1 VNNLH
6 TFKFYTAAKVSISF
20 CSDFINKMLRYISNA
35 LQSRK
40 ANAVEQLYPSH
51 SGTYLFSKSDPETL
65 LSSNKILID
74 QTATILMFDEHT
86 FDRNIRPL
94 ILYLAK
100 YCLKLPASNYYHHV
114 QPGSLFFHLLET
126 ANLAAEGA
134 KSHPELMMHTEPGN
148 RSDYEVIFP
157 LGAWL
162 LGILHDI
169 AKPMT
174 DMEVIPL
181 NKLGQP
187 IVSTSWQPDEEPLFD
202 FLTRHRAHRYKL
214 LYRQSREYH
223 QHDAY
228 RVWFISKL
236 LSFFP
241 KETGMRDQ
249 LKHIIPIHAASKH
262 PLNYIVK
269 QADRIST
276 KRDTQRY
283 RPLPSVSNLAKA
295 FVDVLQ
301 DYDTVK
307 RFDDVVELPYFF
319 SKWAIHITFPEG
331 VRVIVNQVN
340 TRYSAYTDIPLPSEP
355 DSWAN
360 LLGAEHSLLVAN
372 QRASD
377 YRSLKYPDINRYVY
391 YVVVHPGSDRE
402 DRIRVI
408 SLSLEHVS
416 LVKPI
421 GERLADV
428 VFESQHNSHPDMS
441 ETQVTQPKESKST
454 KNTKK
459 VTKKEKPKKTVSEA
473 QIVNGDSGSGSNI
486 DSIDFEDDFGCFSPP
501 IIDTTEQFDQSNH
514 DLAKTTVNLPSPDEN
529 VTAGDK
535 VQVSSTTHDQVKAE
549 VPPPIKGNH
558 PPLSINFEALEKL
571 NITRGDEQTTENID
585 DKPSEKTV
593 SAGSEPIID
602 VSHLKNETITPVLVE
617 HDADP
622 EMATRQYLTQIPKD
636 HMLAALFN
644 DAVLVYDDEIKIAL
658 WAISYDL
665 NQYQLTSLFSNTH
678 KQYQILPTGVA
689 VFKSHLEE
697 LITNLALFDEAVSQH
712 TQTKLNKLIA
722 SAKGD
727 VYQRIFSAQ
736 KKRGY
741 RFLNNDIACA
751 LLLSQ
756 GKELNNYFD
765 SVKEESEGER

>member
-1 VNNLH
+1 MNNLH
-6 TFKFYTAAKVSISF
+6 TFKFYTAAKVFISF
-20 CSDFINKMLRYISNA
+20 SSDFINKMLRYISNA
-35 LQSRK
+35 TKSRK

-51 SGTYLFSKSDPETL
+51 SGTYLFDKSDPETL

-202 FLTRHRAHRYKL
+202 FLLYHRAHRYKL

-228 RVWFISKL
+228 RVWFIGKL

-340 TRYSAYTDIPLPSEP
+340 TRYAAYTDIPLPSEP

-360 LLGAEHSLLVAN
+360 LLGAEHSLLIAN

-391 YVVVHPGSDRE
+391 YVVVHPGTDRE
-402 DRIRVI
+402 ERIRVI

-428 VFESQHNSHPDMS
+428 VFESQHNSHPGMA
-441 ETQVTQPKESKST
+441 EIPAKPPKKSKPAR
-454 KNTKK
+454 NAKK
-459 VTKKEKPKKTVSEA
+459 PTKKEKPKNTVSEV
-473 QIVNGDSGSGSNI
+473 QKVNAKSGSNI
-486 DSIDFEDDFGCFSPP
+486 DLIEFEDDFGSFSPP
-501 IIDTTEQFDQSNH
+501 VIDTPEHFDQSNH
-514 DLAKTTVNLPSPDEN
+514 DTAITNVNLPSLDTN
-529 VTAGDK
+529 VAVG
-535 VQVSSTTHDQVKAE
+535 VNAQVSNTNDQVKAE
-549 VPPPIKGNH
+549 VAPPVKGDH

-571 NITRGDEQTTENID
+571 NLTSGVEQATKSNSNESS
-585 DKPSEKTV
+585 DKTAI
-593 SAGSEPIID
+593 AGSEPIVD
-602 VSHLKNETITPVLVE
+602 VSHLKNENIKPVLVE

-644 DAVLVYDDEIKIAL
+644 DSVLAYDDEIKIVL

-665 NQYQLTSLFSNTH
+665 SQYQLTSLFSNTH

-689 VFKSHLEE
+689 VFKSYLEE
-697 LITNLALFDEAVSQH
+697 LITSLSLFDESVSQH

-722 SAKGD
+722 SAKGEI
-727 VYQRIFSAQ
+727 YQRIFSAQ

-765 SVKEESEGER
+765 SVREESEGER

>member
-1 VNNLH
+1 MNNLH
-6 TFKFYTAAKVSISF
+6 TFKIYTSLKVVISF
-20 CSDFINKMLRYISNA
+20 CFDYINKGLRSV
-35 LQSRK
+35 LSFFQSTK
-40 ANAVEQLYPSH
+40 ANSVEQLYPSH
-51 SGTYLFSKSDPETL
+51 SGTYLFHKSDPETL

-74 QTATILMFDEHT
+74 QTATILMFDEQT
-86 FDRNIRPL
+86 FDRSIKPL
-94 ILYLAK
+94 LLYLAK

-148 RSDYEVIFP
+148 RSDYELIFP

-187 IVSTSWQPDEEPLFD
+187 ISSASWQPDEEPLFD
-202 FLTRHRAHRYKL
+202 FLITHRAHRYKL

-241 KETGMRDQ
+241 KETGMREQ

-269 QADRIST
+269 QADRVST

-283 RPLPSVSNLAKA
+283 RPIPSVSNLAKA

-319 SKWAIHITFPEG
+319 SKWAIHIPFPEG
-331 VRVIVNQVN
+331 VRVIINQVN

-360 LLGAEHSLLVAN
+360 LLGAEHSLLIAN
-372 QRASD
+372 QRAND

-391 YVVVHPGSDRE
+391 YVVINPGTDKE
-402 DRIRVI
+402 DRIRVL

-421 GERLADV
+421 GGRLTDV
-428 VFESQHNSHPDMS
+428 VFESQHSTHP
-441 ETQVTQPKESKST
+441 EKE
-454 KNTKK
+454 KNTSPNPKPSNLSSKK
-459 VTKKEKPKKTVSEA
+459 KKGRNNTPSSINSAKIPNSQAHTGV
-473 QIVNGDSGSGSNI
+473 QIDAIN
-486 DSIDFEDDFGCFSPP
+486 FEDDYGRFSPP
-501 IIDTTEQFDQSNH
+501 LIDTPHSLTQTQDINTDSEIDELLVGKPHQEQEKSNSVNS
-514 DLAKTTVNLPSPDEN
+514 TV
-529 VTAGDK
+529 
-535 VQVSSTTHDQVKAE
+535 QVKATIA
-549 VPPPIKGNH
+549 PPSNSIQ
-558 PPLSINFEALEKL
+558 PPLSINLEALEKL
-571 NITRGDEQTTENID
+571 DITTTP
-585 DKPSEKTV
+585 DKGESNSNNEEPLGEPNPG
-593 SAGSEPIID
+593 ADPIIN
-602 VSHLKNETITPVLVE
+602 VTQIKNENITPVHVE
-617 HDADP
+617 HDGDP
-622 EMATRQYLTQIPKD
+622 ETGIRQYLTQIPRD
-636 HMLAALFN
+636 HVLSALFN
-644 DAVLVYDDEIKIAL
+644 DSVLTYDDEIKIVL
-658 WAISYDL
+658 WALAYDL
-665 NQYQLTSLFSNTH
+665 GQYKITSLFSNTH

-689 VFKSHLEE
+689 VLKSHMEE
-697 LITNLALFDEAVSQH
+697 FIGTMAIFDKEVSDHAQN
-712 TQTKLNKLIA
+712 KINKLIS

-727 VYQRIFSAQ
+727 IYTRIFSSN

-741 RFLNNDIACA
+741 RFLNNDIACS
-751 LLLSQ
+751 LMLSQ
-756 GKELNNYFD
+756 GKELRNYFD
-765 SVKEESEGER
+765 SVHLENQSER